1 MKVAVPIAKKKNSAP
16 LMTAAAS
23 AIEAGIPKI
32 HSFWE
37 TTLIISNKEMNTENC
52 SSSWKF

>member
-1 MKVAVPIAKKKNSAP
+1 MKVAVPIAKKNSAP

-52 SSSWKF
+52 SSS